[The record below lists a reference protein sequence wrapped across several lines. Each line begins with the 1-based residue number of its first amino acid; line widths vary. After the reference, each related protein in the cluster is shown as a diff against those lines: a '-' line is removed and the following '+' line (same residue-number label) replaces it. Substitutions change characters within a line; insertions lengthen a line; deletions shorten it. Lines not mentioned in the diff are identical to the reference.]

1 VFDKLGEFSQA
12 FKSFETQNKLS
23 EELNQDKLSESESFL
38 IETYK
43 LKNSWQSI
51 KSYKSKKID
60 FIEKDNLVFLL
71 GFPRTGTTLLDT
83 ILMGHPDIIVL
94 EEAPMAEIMIEDFNG
109 IGTPEDCYNLTK
121 TDLIEFRKLYKIEL
135 EKQLGYSSKGNL
147 IIDKHPLNTRYI
159 PLLHHAF
166 PDAKFIVALRHPCDC
181 VLSCFM
187 QNFEFNKGTGNFI
200 SLKKSTE
207 LYDATMGLWLALDS
221 KLKLNA
227 QTVRYEDLVED
238 VDGIC
243 RPLISFLGLKWV
255 DGILDHTKTAKE
267 RTQISTASY
276 NQVTQN
282 IYKTAKGRWSN
293 YESELSEIL
302 PKLDPYIKKFGY

>member
-1 VFDKLGEFSQA
+1 
-12 FKSFETQNKLS
+12 
-23 EELNQDKLSESESFL
+23 
-38 IETYK
+38 
-43 LKNSWQSI
+43 
-51 KSYKSKKID
+51 
-60 FIEKDNLVFLL
+60 
-71 GFPRTGTTLLDT
+71 
-83 ILMGHPDIIVL
+83 
-94 EEAPMAEIMIEDFNG
+94 
-109 IGTPEDCYNLTK
+109 
-121 TDLIEFRKLYKIEL
+121 
-135 EKQLGYSSKGNL
+135 
-147 IIDKHPLNTRYI
+147 
-159 PLLHHAF
+159 
-166 PDAKFIVALRHPCDC
+166 
-181 VLSCFM
+181 M

-207 LYDATMGLWLALDS
+207 LYDATMGLWLALES

-276 NQVTQN
+276 NQVTQT
-282 IYKTAKGRWSN
+282 IYKTARGRWSN
-293 YESELSEIL
+293 YEDKLSEIL